1 MRNGSIRRLFIA
13 ALWVCWIG
21 VTAYF
26 SWLGRDYYFLGL
38 SQRPMQEVHAVLRP
52 SGSVGHGLGVVGSCL
67 MIVGVVMYS
76 IRKRSRRIA
85 HWGNLRDWLAF
96 HIFLCVTGATL
107 VTFHTAGKF
116 GGLVSISYWSMVGVA
131 VSGFLGR
138 YVYVRIPRDPNGNE
152 TAASTLQS
160 ESAAIAEEI
169 REAHNLSAQAIER
182 LDAVVIKSLAQGSD
196 SDGLLGMVRTDLR
209 TVFLGWRVRSALSV
223 DTDMSREAKKTIVR
237 LAVRRVSLERSFRF
251 YRLARRILHYWHVI
265 HLPFTV
271 IMFLI
276 MFVHVGVAILFGYRW
291 IL

>member
-1 MRNGSIRRLFIA
+1 MTGVLTRRLFIA
-13 ALWVCWIG
+13 ALWMCWIG

-26 SWLGRDYYFLGL
+26 SWVGRDYYFLDL
-38 SQRPMQEVHAVLRP
+38 SQRPMQEVHAALRS
-52 SGSVGHGLGVVGSCL
+52 SGSVGHGLGVVGSCM

-138 YVYVRIPRDPNGNE
+138 YIYVRIPRDPSGDE

-160 ESAAIAEEI
+160 ESTAIAEEI
-169 REAHNLSAQAIER
+169 REAHNLSAQAIDR
-182 LDAVVIKSLAQGSD
+182 LDVIVSKSLARGSEL
-196 SDGLLGMVRTDLR
+196 DGLLGMVRTDFRML
-209 TVFLGWRVRSALSV
+209 FLGRRVRSALSV
-223 DTDMSREAKKTIVR
+223 DPDVSRYTAKMIAR
-237 LAVRRVSLERSFRF
+237 LVARRVSLERSFQF
-251 YRLARRILHYWHVI
+251 YRLARRVLHYWHVI
-265 HLPFTV
+265 HLPFTI